1 MDNKKDIE
9 RLEQK
14 IDELSDKIEV
24 ILERQNTQYTD
35 IMLFLKSNSDN
46 NIVTIDNRTVDE
58 LYEKALE
65 VTIKAQKV
73 STSYIQRKLI
83 VGYSRASQL
92 MDMLEKRGVIGPR
105 DGAKARDV
113 LIKKSE

>member
-1 MDNKKDIE
+1 MKDKDIE

-14 IDELSDKIEV
+14 IDELSEKVEV

-35 IMLFLKSNSDN
+35 IMLFLKSNSEND
-46 NIVTIDNRTVDE
+46 ILTIDNRTADE

-65 VTIKAQKV
+65 VVIKAQKA
-73 STSYIQRKLI
+73 STSYIQRKLL
-83 VGYSRASQL
+83 VGYSRAAQL
-92 MDMLEKRGVIGPR
+92 MEMLEKKGVIGPGN
-105 DGAKARDV
+105 GAKARDV